1 MKHKS
6 LIIFCITFL
15 SLVSCAA
22 KEKTPQNNPVTTPIK
37 QQIESTK
44 KGQETGIQQR
54 SLAVIEQVAAEDLQ
68 ELNEWWQTRDI
79 KEPHKYLLPVI
90 LARLSLEKKYNP
102 EEIWPILR
110 QLEEGQPDLYHFR
123 SPYDIRIFFLFR
135 DTMPEAIKAAYQS
148 MLSPPRIKE
157 WNEQGTENHMF
168 MQRISGLALMDG
180 SGWTNQHPAVA
191 VTNEAWLR
199 AELNKFLTIG
209 QGEFHSSTYYGY
221 SIGGLLNL
229 YDFAK
234 TPELKQLAKATLDWY
249 ATNTA
254 LRLSWGTAGGAES
267 RGFDRGTW
275 DESELSALAWVWWGN
290 EVEVAQSMK
299 DKYARVALF
308 AALSDYRPPLQL
320 SKLARKEVPLPF
332 SLTAS
337 HPSYYSYH
345 EDNFFQETFYLT
357 QDYSLGTL
365 LNPQRS
371 YGKEGTINA
380 QYATYKLVIRDPDG
394 IDNAVVSLGG
404 TYFSPLAKGS
414 SPGDQYLQEKGSTI
428 YQLWL
433 NPQDK
438 AAGVPNRS
446 QLVLP
451 LRYGKAQRYGDW
463 YIWKIENTW
472 LCARPWG
479 ETVFSLTNLGEKY
492 QDYQAL
498 VAEGN
503 QTAWITE
510 VARVADYRDISDLKK
525 ALDKTKIEDS
535 TWDDLGKLTYTSLQ
549 SDRLSLIYNQEGG
562 IGKGKING
570 KERVLENLP
579 VLDSPYVQEQL
590 KSGILSLTIPGYPK
604 WQLQQTING
613 PEWDVANEKMK

>member
-6 LIIFCITFL
+6 IILCIAFFSLI
-15 SLVSCAA
+15 SCAA
-22 KEKTPQNNPVTTPIK
+22 KEKTLQNNLVGSYK
-37 QQIESTK
+37 LEQVKSTAK
-44 KGQETGIQQR
+44 EQETGIQKR
-54 SLAVIEQVAAEDLQ
+54 SQALIEKVAAEDLQ
-68 ELNEWWQTRDI
+68 QLNEWWQENNIR
-79 KEPHKYLLPVI
+79 EPHKYLLPVI
-90 LARLSLEKKYNP
+90 LARLSLEKKYDDQ
-102 EEIWPILR
+102 EIWPILL

-135 DTMPEAIKAAYQS
+135 DTMPESVKASYQS
-148 MLSPPRIKE
+148 MLAAPRITE

-168 MQRISGLALMDG
+168 MQRISGLALIDG
-180 SGWTNQHPAVA
+180 SGWPNERPAVA
-191 VTNEAWLR
+191 ATNEAWLR
-199 AELNKFLTIG
+199 TELNKFLTIG

-234 TPELKQLAKATLDWY
+234 TPELKQLAKAALDWY

-254 LRLSWGTAGGAES
+254 LRLSWGTAGGVES

-275 DESELSALAWVWWGN
+275 DESELSALAWVWWGDKVN
-290 EVEVAQSMK
+290 TAQSMK
-299 DKYARVALF
+299 DKYTRVALF
-308 AALSDYRPPLQL
+308 AALSDYRPPPQL

-332 SLTAS
+332 SVVAS

-345 EDNFFQETFYLT
+345 QSNYFQETFYVT
-357 QDYSLGTL
+357 PDYSLGTL

-371 YGKEGTINA
+371 YDKEGTINA
-380 QYATYKLVIRDPDG
+380 QYATYKLVVRDPKG
-394 IDNAVVSLGG
+394 LDNAVISLGG

-414 SPGDQYLQEKGSTI
+414 SPGDQYLQEKGTTI
-428 YQLWL
+428 YQLRL
-433 NPQDK
+433 NPQDQ

-479 ETVFSLTNLGEKY
+479 DTVFSLTNLGEKY
-492 QDYQAL
+492 QGYQAL
-498 VAEGN
+498 VAQGEE
-503 QTAWITE
+503 TAWITE
-510 VARVADYRDISDLKK
+510 VARVADYEDLPVLKK
-525 ALDKTKIEDS
+525 ALDQTKI
-535 TWDDLGKLTYTSLQ
+535 DDNSWNELGKLSYTSLQ
-549 SDRLSLIYNQEGG
+549 GDRLSLIYHQEGG
-562 IGKGKING
+562 IGKGEING
-570 KERVLENLP
+570 KHRVVENLP
-579 VLDSPYVQEQL
+579 VLDSPYVQEKL
-590 KSGILSLTIPGYPK
+590 DSGILSITIPGYPK

-613 PEWDVANEKMK
+613 PKWEVIK

>member
-234 TPELKQLAKATLDWY
+234 TPEL
-249 ATNTA
+249 
-254 LRLSWGTAGGAES
+254 
-267 RGFDRGTW
+267 
-275 DESELSALAWVWWGN
+275 
-290 EVEVAQSMK
+290 
-299 DKYARVALF
+299 
-308 AALSDYRPPLQL
+308 
-320 SKLARKEVPLPF
+320 
-332 SLTAS
+332 
-337 HPSYYSYH
+337 
-345 EDNFFQETFYLT
+345 
-357 QDYSLGTL
+357 
-365 LNPQRS
+365 
-371 YGKEGTINA
+371 
-380 QYATYKLVIRDPDG
+380 
-394 IDNAVVSLGG
+394 
-404 TYFSPLAKGS
+404 
-414 SPGDQYLQEKGSTI
+414 
-428 YQLWL
+428 
-433 NPQDK
+433 
-438 AAGVPNRS
+438 
-446 QLVLP
+446 
-451 LRYGKAQRYGDW
+451 
-463 YIWKIENTW
+463 
-472 LCARPWG
+472 
-479 ETVFSLTNLGEKY
+479 
-492 QDYQAL
+492 
-498 VAEGN
+498 
-503 QTAWITE
+503 
-510 VARVADYRDISDLKK
+510 
-525 ALDKTKIEDS
+525 
-535 TWDDLGKLTYTSLQ
+535 
-549 SDRLSLIYNQEGG
+549 
-562 IGKGKING
+562 
-570 KERVLENLP
+570 
-579 VLDSPYVQEQL
+579 
-590 KSGILSLTIPGYPK
+590 
-604 WQLQQTING
+604 
-613 PEWDVANEKMK
+613 